1 MTNLQDAL
9 HQTIEASAA
18 VSRLRSQ
25 GWSAIRTLSVVT
37 LSRSGG
43 SPTDL
48 LFELDSVPT
57 PFDSIAAVG
66 AFGDASLAVVTGK
79 EGHRTVTQQSV
90 IDIPRTFNRDTVD
103 AASDAWAGDVDA
115 ALSLPGV
122 WTVTMK
128 YDFSAILAT
137 AEPSLGWQVLPGVS
151 DVESMISS
159 TPVWALGPTW
169 DAEKPVIF
177 VLEDLNAQQ
186 MLRLGRSAIVPLSS
200 EVTVAE
206 VAHALCQ
213 LTPTVWRI
221 AELPEAASPAALAPS
236 LRYGTELAALEH
248 AMWLRCATM
257 AWVGLSTSVKF
268 ERSAASVL
276 LEVFGLQRVAHRVGS
291 DGISISEA
299 QARRAYELFVWASG
313 SDAVDQRLAVQQ
325 VASLYRDVPPW
336 GKSGDVFDAA
346 VAVFATLRR
355 DAVSEV
361 LLARRAARTF
371 AVDVAHRAT
380 EQTAATAR
388 STVERCVATL
398 LAIGGVI
405 IARTTKAIT
414 EGQAHDLRTLLAL
427 FLLGLIVWNI
437 TIEGPPVSS
446 PLKSLRQD
454 LDTVADLL
462 TESERDDILRLS
474 AVRAASRRATV
485 IRIAVPA
492 VYLAAAIAAWTVS

>member
-1 MTNLQDAL
+1 VTNLKDAL

-25 GWSAIRTLSVVT
+25 GWSATRTLSVVT

-122 WTVTMK
+122 WTVTMR

-200 EVTVAE
+200 EVMVAE

-276 LEVFGLQRVAHRVGS
+276 LEVFGLQRVSHRVDS

-325 VASLYRDVPPW
+325 VA
-336 GKSGDVFDAA
+336 
-346 VAVFATLRR
+346 VFATLRR
-355 DAVSEV
+355 DAVSEI

-371 AVDVAHRAT
+371 AVDVAHRVT

-454 LDTVADLL
+454 IDTVADLL
-462 TESERDDILRLS
+462 TESERDDILHLS
-474 AVRAASRRATV
+474 AVRSASRRATV